1 MIPLWLKLGYTVV
14 AAAIVIVYA
23 RKYKLQNFLWFSDI
37 ALITTVPALWL
48 ESSFLASM
56 MAIGVL
62 LPELYWNVGFFTR
75 LLTGRRIGELTDYMF
90 ERKIPLYLRALSLF
104 HVFLPLLLL
113 WMISRLGY
121 SPNAL
126 YAQSLLAIL
135 ILPLTYGLSDGSEN
149 INWVY
154 GLREWPQK
162 RFPPL
167 VYLMMLMVAFPVLIY
182 LPTHLLLK
190 EFFG

>member
-14 AAAIVIVYA
+14 AAAIVVVYA

-37 ALITTVPALWL
+37 ALIVTVPALWL

-62 LPELYWNVGFFTR
+62 LPELYWNIGFFTR
-75 LLTGRRIGELTDYMF
+75 LLTRRRIGGVTDYMF
-90 ERKIPLYLRALSLF
+90 DRKIPFSLRALLIF
-104 HVFLPLLLL
+104 HSFLPVLLL
-113 WMISRLGY
+113 WMIGRLGY

-154 GLREWPQK
+154 GLSEWPQK
-162 RFPPL
+162 RLPPL
-167 VYLMMLMVAFPVLIY
+167 VYLS
-182 LPTHLLLK
+182 
-190 EFFG
+190 